1 MTPSDWWWHT
11 KCGMLAIP
19 MSALKR
25 YKWVITT
32 IGLVTLVLG
41 VFGHVQEAYR
51 HLYHIDLIEDSLM
64 TDNVVRSKTFVYV
77 FGAFMAIPILWN
89 GEKIIDC
96 LGHSNILILALVS
109 YVLRFAGLTFDQT
122 PWSSLFELLE
132 PISYYL
138 AWITLVLFLRHL
150 VPKKLLATGQAFLVI
165 FYYSIGRAIGFFY
178 GVTIMPDTKNNIQ
191 LIDIYQIMATISCAI
206 AVIYFI
212 VYHCILLPKYRG
224 RVPINALNS
233 TNDMNVSPQRVYHDE
248 RSRKGYFRY

>member
-1 MTPSDWWWHT
+1 
-11 KCGMLAIP
+11 MLAIP

-25 YKWVITT
+25 YKWVITL
-32 IGLVTLVLG
+32 IGIVTLVLG

-51 HLYHIDLIEDSLM
+51 HLYHIDLIEDSLI
-64 TDNVVRSKTFVYV
+64 DDGLYKSKTFVYV

-96 LGHSNILILALVS
+96 LGHSNILILAFVS

-122 PWSSLFELLE
+122 PWSSLLELLE

-178 GVTIMPDTKNNIQ
+178 GVTIMPEYKVQ

-224 RVPINALNS
+224 RVPINALDS
-233 TNDMNVSPQRVYHDE
+233 SNDMNVSPQRVYHDE